1 MNHLSNTTW
10 EPQWTQAGAF
20 HAVQGS
26 IIGITLRQRPAAVIL
41 GQGQCKTLFI
51 HAGLPLHLLLS
62 LVKSLDKPEPDA
74 ILAKLNEAV
83 SGTSCI
89 LTSWRS
95 KASNEASRCWQG
107 CPNSLHSLHMCNNG
121 TAKCFIPYSSTLR
134 SLGRTF
140 IVSCACV
147 SMRCLSVARCD
158 EDQCPGKNSKVW
170 LASICWLLLQV
181 LSMPAQ
187 RLTAQKIK

>member
-1 MNHLSNTTW
+1 MHTQVHGTLRVIATFITLMHTQLHGAIMSTIPHAVEVTPQYSVGSASPTCYESFVQSNICPIQHG
-10 EPQWTQAGAF
+10 EPQWAQPGAF

-74 ILAKLNEAV
+74 ILAKLNEVV

-89 LTSWRS
+89 LTSWRGK
-95 KASNEASRCWQG
+95 KA
-107 CPNSLHSLHMCNNG
+107 
-121 TAKCFIPYSSTLR
+121 
-134 SLGRTF
+134 
-140 IVSCACV
+140 
-147 SMRCLSVARCD
+147 
-158 EDQCPGKNSKVW
+158 
-170 LASICWLLLQV
+170 
-181 LSMPAQ
+181 
-187 RLTAQKIK
+187 LTQF